1 MIVKEVVR
9 EHVETAAFQWAQ
21 HDDLAR
27 ADPVDQRAVDWVGAR
42 LAAHLDGIRIA
53 GDAAWPFIVEAIE
66 TYGEKGELFVAAF
79 LALDLADEKLLLQVV
94 SFAETA
100 RDGSAGLCGAFEW
113 YPAQVTRSFVRDWI
127 TANNPVKVEAALA
140 ALTAHRVDPG
150 PRLPGLIGHTDPGV
164 RARACRLAAACGR
177 GDVAGLLVE
186 RLEDAAPEVRLA
198 AAHALATLGRGEGGE
213 VMKAAVLAQD
223 AGWPGHLRALVAR
236 LDRDE
241 ITVWL
246 KGLTR
251 TPDTR
256 AIPIRAA
263 GMIGD
268 PAYAVWLVGQM
279 DDPELAVDAGTAFV
293 EMFPAAAEAD
303 LWSLEPADFPGE
315 FARLFDDVSDPVPVA
330 RRVRLWLEQ
339 GHGRRAAVG

>member
-21 HDDLAR
+21 RDDLAR

-53 GDAAWPFIVEAIE
+53 GDAAWPFIIEAFE

-79 LALDLADEKLLLQVV
+79 LALDLADERRLQQAVGY
-94 SFAETA
+94 AMETS
-100 RDGSAGLCGAFEW
+100 DGPAGLCGAFEW
-113 YPAQVTRSFVRDWI
+113 HPPQVSRTFVRHWI

-164 RARACRLAAACGR
+164 RTRACRLAAACGR
-177 GDVAGLLVE
+177 GDVAGLLVK
-186 RLEDAAPEVRLA
+186 RLEDAAPDVRLA
-198 AAHALATLGRGEGGE
+198 AAHALATLGRGDGGE
-213 VMKAAVLAQD
+213 VMKAAVLAQG

-236 LDRDE
+236 SDRDE
-241 ITVWL
+241 IMVWL

-251 TPDTR
+251 TPETR

-268 PAYAVWLVGQM
+268 PAYAIWLVGQM

-303 LWSLEPADFPGE
+303 LWSLEPEDFPDG
-315 FARLFDDVSDPVPVA
+315 FSRLLDDTGDPIPVA
-330 RRVRLWLEQ
+330 GRVRQWLDEGQ
-339 GHGRRAAVG
+339 GRRSAIG